1 MSVKTLCMKV
11 NLPARMVSLDRK
23 GRMNIW
29 ENFEEVIDEDTF
41 KNESRTHVY
50 TQHLHNG
57 I

>member
-1 MSVKTLCMKV
+1 
-11 NLPARMVSLDRK
+11 MVSLDKK

-41 KNESRTHVY
+41 KNDGRMERSNQY
-50 TQHLHNG
+50 LHNG